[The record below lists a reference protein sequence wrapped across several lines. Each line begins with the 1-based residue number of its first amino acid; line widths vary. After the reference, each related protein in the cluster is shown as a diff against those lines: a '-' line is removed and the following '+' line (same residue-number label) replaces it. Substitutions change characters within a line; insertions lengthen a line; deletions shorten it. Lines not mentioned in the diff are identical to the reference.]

1 MRRAARLAATL
12 LLAASLA
19 VPAAAQAPSVVT
31 PPGSSFGLAPPQGY
45 TDAPG
50 FAGFANPAQPGASIA
65 ITEFPPQA
73 YPQLERGMDA
83 PALAARGIDM
93 ADRTP
98 FATTA
103 GDGLLITGTQRAAGQ
118 TLAKWML
125 LVPAR
130 QGDQSATAL
139 VVVTIPGEP
148 APATDAAIRAALATL
163 AYTPLSFEGRLAA
176 LPFAFQ
182 PGATL
187 KPAHTMG
194 RTSVVL
200 TPQGGQAPPGGPL
213 VAIAFAPGRTTD
225 PANRIGAAT
234 VMTRQMGGTAPAT
247 LDPPVEQ
254 GDTVRLSGTTREG
267 NGAALRFTQWV
278 TFLPQGYIRIV
289 ALAPEPA
296 FAATAAEFD
305 AIAASVAPK

>member
-1 MRRAARLAATL
+1 MRHAARLAASL

-19 VPAAAQAPSVVT
+19 VPAAAAASSVIT

-73 YPQLERGMDA
+73 YAQLERGMDA
-83 PALAARGIDM
+83 AALAARGIDM
-93 ADRTP
+93 TASGP

-103 GDGLLITGTQRAAGQ
+103 GDGILITATQRAAGQ
-118 TLAKWML
+118 VLAKWML

-130 QGDQSATAL
+130 AGDQSATAL
-139 VVVTIPGEP
+139 IVVTLPGT
-148 APATDAAIRAALATL
+148 ADAAADDAIRAALATL
-163 AYTPLSFEGRLAA
+163 TYSPLTFEGRLAA

-182 PGATL
+182 PGPTL

-234 VMTRQMGGTAPAT
+234 TMTRQMGNTTPAT
-247 LDPPVEQ
+247 LDPPVQQ
-254 GDTVRLSGTTREG
+254 GDTVRLSGTTRES
-267 NGAALRFTQWV
+267 NGILLRFTQWV

-289 ALAPEPA
+289 ALAPEAAFPA
-296 FAATAAEFD
+296 MAPEFD
-305 AIAASVAPK
+305 AIAASVSAK